1 MMNSKAWM
9 VISLV
14 LSCVLAAVALSQVY
28 AMTKPVIEKQRADA
42 TTQALNRV
50 QPQAKTFKNVEP
62 DSLWY
67 ALDEAG
73 TKIGL
78 VIRVG
83 MRGYGGPVPILV
95 GLDLTGRVL
104 ALNVASPAEGLKET
118 PGLGL
123 KAGEKWFSDQFV
135 GADSTVKLKK
145 EGGTIDAISGA
156 TITSRAATN
165 GIAAGIR
172 KYASHLTP

>member
-1 MMNSKAWM
+1 MNSKAWM

-14 LSCVLAAVALSQVY
+14 FSCMVAAVALSQVY
-28 AMTKPVIEKQRADA
+28 AMTKPVIDRQRADA
-42 TTQALNRV
+42 TALALGQVLPLAR
-50 QPQAKTFKNVEP
+50 TFRNVEP

-67 ALDEAG
+67 GLDEAG
-73 TKIGL
+73 AQVGL

-95 GLDLTGRVL
+95 GLDLAGRVL
-104 ALNVASPAEGLKET
+104 ALSVASPAEGLKET

-123 KAGEKWFSDQFV
+123 KADEKWFSDQFI
-135 GADSTVKLKK
+135 GADSTVRLRK

-156 TITSRAATN
+156 TITSRAATH

-172 KYASHLTP
+172 KYSGHLTR